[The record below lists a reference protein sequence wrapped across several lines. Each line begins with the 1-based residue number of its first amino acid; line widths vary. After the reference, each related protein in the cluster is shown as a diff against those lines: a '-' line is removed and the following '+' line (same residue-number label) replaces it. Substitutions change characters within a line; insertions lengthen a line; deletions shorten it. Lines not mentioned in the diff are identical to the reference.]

1 MTDKNF
7 TQIGVFGDDETLTIK
22 ATYDTWNTVVDDLR
36 VGVAEFTKTVD
47 EIEQNM
53 ASPAHTPEEAAANAP
68 FIKMFRQTI
77 ASRSARIEELNIIV
91 EGEVK

>member
-47 EIEQNM
+47 EIENGI
-53 ASPAHTPEEAAANAP
+53 APDDVAANAP

-77 ASRSARIEELNIIV
+77 ASRAARIEELTNIV
-91 EGEVK
+91 EGENQS